1 VARLLKD
8 IQIDPLASE
17 GTPMDFVVEVVDR
30 REAVI
35 THTTLSVFS
44 PEWAR
49 ECAECLLAAYRRRGG
64 VAARILNH
72 RGEELYRL

>member
-1 VARLLKD
+1 
-8 IQIDPLASE
+8 
-17 GTPMDFVVEVVDR
+17 VDR

>member
-1 VARLLKD
+1 
-8 IQIDPLASE
+8 
-17 GTPMDFVVEVVDR
+17 MDYIVEVVDR

-44 PEWAR
+44 LEWAR

>member
-1 VARLLKD
+1 
-8 IQIDPLASE
+8 
-17 GTPMDFVVEVVDR
+17 MDFIVEVVDR

-44 PEWAR
+44 LEWAR